1 MNQHLTVSYLDE
13 AGIELRVDIDVS
25 AATFENNADG
35 GVIKWRNTRTGN
47 QPENSPGG
55 GGGFLSSL
63 VSAATGAAAGRPA
76 HRERPRPRRPR
87 PTTTAPA
94 VEVPGTA
101 PAVDGGDAPTPA
113 VAGGVDGGDVDAPQQ
128 V

>member
-76 HRERPRPRRPR
+76 HREHPAPGGRARLLLPRRR
-87 PTTTAPA
+87 GARHRA
-94 VEVPGTA
+94 RCGRR
-101 PAVDGGDAPTPA
+101 
-113 VAGGVDGGDVDAPQQ
+113 
-128 V
+128 